1 MDSIGVSSLDETTAR
16 NLMIK
21 LKFRGTH
28 LQDIYAAPLSS
39 SLPSPATS
47 NLDVAIFN
55 PGDAKGIESSI
66 RRHSRHKIVS
76 VSGEL
81 INGQWCSFNVLGD
94 DSSFKWQK
102 AEVPRRSLL
111 ASQQGVSDALS
122 DKEMNSADPLRG
134 EDGLECRQRRRSSLC
149 QNEGEGR
156 ESATLDES
164 EATATSSIT
173 ASNMSIYQSSNNL
186 DDTQISTNG
195 SSPDTFINNIF
206 DPNTIMTAQTSPI
219 SATPDNKANDPCI
232 VQC

>member
-1 MDSIGVSSLDETTAR
+1 MQACQRASVPRSTNPYAMDSIGVSSLDETTAR

-149 QNEGEGR
+149 QNE
-156 ESATLDES
+156 
-164 EATATSSIT
+164 
-173 ASNMSIYQSSNNL
+173 